1 MMKWGKKQEAKWAKQ
16 RQARD
21 EGREANM
28 REFQEC
34 WSSMSKEQC
43 WVKDRK
49 TWKWY
54 DPKVKFNNKM
64 MDSLEVRAVM
74 RRRLKGR

>member
-49 TWKWY
+49 TGEWY
-54 DPKVKFNNKM
+54 DPKVKFKEM
-64 MDSLEVRAVM
+64 MDSPEVVAVM
-74 RRRLKGR
+74 RRLKGR